1 MMVKTLS
8 VRSIIDAVA
17 GAAAAWSD
25 PRFEPRRRALDAV
38 GARTGYSPAVVDFAF
53 DRLFRPMTGDA
64 IAAVIAGELGSLDVL
79 DAFVHR
85 GARGESRALPI
96 GRVCVISSRTTIGV
110 AIVPAI
116 FALCAKCE
124 VLVKDRED
132 HLVSAFFA
140 TLAEMRAELSDAVA
154 ARPWRGES
162 DAVNLEAFDSIVSF
176 GNDRTLAAI
185 FASLQ
190 SPTRLIAYPSKISAG
205 YVTLQSLATQRAADA
220 AAYGAARDM
229 LLYDGEGCLS
239 LRVLFIERGAEVSPA
254 RFCESLRDAIEG
266 AAREFPAVAS
276 VESSARLATAR
287 DTASLRSDRDQRIF
301 TDARSSYLVVLD
313 PPLDQPPL
321 LLPRALSVY
330 SVADPREAV
339 TYFERHGIPLEAL
352 AVAESNT
359 NLGNLAANLG
369 ASRMTLFGSLQE
381 PPLGEFHGGR
391 PRIAEFVRWISDET

>member
-1 MMVKTLS
+1 MMVKTLP

-25 PRFEPRRRALDAV
+25 ARFEPRRRALDAV
-38 GARTGYSPAVVDFAF
+38 GTRTGYSQPVVEFAF
-53 DRLFRPMTGDA
+53 DRLFRPLTGDA

-85 GARGESRALPI
+85 GTRWATRALPI

-116 FALCAKCE
+116 FALCAKCA

-140 TLAEMRAELSDAVA
+140 TLAEMHAELGDAVA

-162 DAVNLEAFDSIVSF
+162 DAVNLDAFDSIVSF

-185 FASLQ
+185 SASLQ
-190 SPTRLIAYPSKISAG
+190 FPTRLIAYPSKISAG
-205 YVTLQSLATQRAADA
+205 YLTRSSLARQRDADA
-220 AAYGAARDM
+220 AACGAARDV

-239 LRVLFIERGAEVSPA
+239 LRVLFVERGAEVSPT
-254 RFCESLRDAIEG
+254 RFCETLSDAIED

-276 VESSARLATAR
+276 AESSARRATAR
-287 DTASLRSDRDQRIF
+287 DMASLRSDRDQRIF

-330 SVADPREAV
+330 SVADAREAV
-339 TYFERHGIPLEAL
+339 AYIERHGIPLEAL
-352 AVAESNT
+352 AVAESNA
-359 NLGNLAANLG
+359 NLRNVAAALG
-369 ASRMTLFGSLQE
+369 ASRMTLLGSLQE
-381 PPLGEFHGGR
+381 PRLGEFHGGR

>member
-1 MMVKTLS
+1 MMVKTLP

-25 PRFEPRRRALDAV
+25 ARFEPRRRALDAV
-38 GARTGYSPAVVDFAF
+38 GARTGYSQPVVEFAF
-53 DRLFRPMTGDA
+53 DRLFRPLTGDA

-79 DAFVHR
+79 DAFVRR
-85 GARGESRALPI
+85 GTRRATRALPI

-116 FALCAKCE
+116 FALCAKCA

-140 TLAEMRAELSDAVA
+140 TLAEMHAELGDAVA

-162 DAVNLEAFDSIVSF
+162 DAVNLDAFDSIVSF

-185 FASLQ
+185 SASLQ
-190 SPTRLIAYPSKISAG
+190 FPTRLIAYPSKISAG
-205 YVTLQSLATQRAADA
+205 YLSRSSLARQRDADA
-220 AAYGAARDM
+220 AACGAARDM
-229 LLYDGEGCLS
+229 LLYDGQGCLS
-239 LRVLFIERGAEVSPA
+239 LHVLFVERGAEVSPT
-254 RFCESLRDAIEG
+254 RFCETLSDAIED

-276 VESSARLATAR
+276 AESSARRATAR
-287 DTASLRSDRDQRIF
+287 DMASLRSDRDQRIF
-301 TDARSSYLVVLD
+301 TDTRSSYLVVLD

-339 TYFERHGIPLEAL
+339 AYIERHRIPLEAL
-352 AVAESNT
+352 AVAESNA
-359 NLGNLAANLG
+359 NLRNVAAGLG
-369 ASRMTLFGSLQE
+369 ASRMTLLGSLQE